1 MTEERRQRNAKRWAA
16 ICNEH
21 ENGCFCPMQTFE
33 YCPFGTVGK
42 ACSTIT
48 PEDWEHWL
56 EGKRMSEDEKRGFR
70 NGCRYMLNM
79 ISMTGAGLKAR
90 GEAQLGN
97 FVMFIIDAARDEIS
111 TATDF
116 YSVLGEKMF
125 DNKEDDKKRSSL
137 TANAPTATARAAK
150 NAMEPG

>member
-1 MTEERRQRNAKRWAA
+1 MTEERRQRNAKRWSA

-21 ENGCFCPMQTFE
+21 ENGCFCPLQTFE

-42 ACSTIT
+42 ACSTVT
-48 PEDWEHWL
+48 PEDWERWL
-56 EGKRMSEDEKRGFR
+56 EVKRMSEDEKRGFR

-79 ISMTGAGLKAR
+79 MSKT
-90 GEAQLGN
+90 
-97 FVMFIIDAARDEIS
+97 IDAARDEIS

-125 DNKEDDKKRSSL
+125 DNKEDDKK
-137 TANAPTATARAAK
+137 
-150 NAMEPG
+150 